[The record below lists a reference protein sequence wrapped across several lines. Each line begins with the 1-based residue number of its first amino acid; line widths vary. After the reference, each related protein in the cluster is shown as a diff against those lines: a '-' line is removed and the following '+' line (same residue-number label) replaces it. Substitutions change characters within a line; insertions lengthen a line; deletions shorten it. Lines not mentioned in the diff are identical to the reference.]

1 MSRKL
6 RIIALILVS
15 ILTLS
20 IFAGCDKDPVN
31 DNSSV
36 MTQSE
41 VAGGEDGKGNGDGIT
56 DGDGTTDADGTNS
69 GTTSTSNG
77 TKKPSKSQL
86 DINETGWPIVN
97 KPITFEIMTQLS
109 PSMGD
114 PAKMSMFS
122 YLKEKTNVNIKAIPI
137 SDADRRER
145 KTLALQS
152 GDLPDAFA
160 FTWNSFGDFE
170 IDKYSREGAF
180 VDVKDLLPKYA
191 PNINKEFKENPVQN
205 ALNVTGDGKVVT
217 LPNKTTKGETTGAD
231 HFLNINK
238 TWLDNLGLE
247 IPTTTN
253 EFLEVLRAFRD
264 YDPNGNN
271 QADEIPLALYAHNRS
286 FYTSFWGSYASSSG
300 YIDVDNN
307 YKVFYA
313 LTSAN
318 AKAACEWWY
327 ALVNEP
333 GLIDIEITTTGVA
346 DNYTGWKNYIKTGKV
361 GCFLWKDLN
370 STYFS
375 AELLKDYVAIPYPTA
390 NFKNAELNLPG
401 AVQPYNRLTY
411 RGKVIITKACSNVP
425 ALLRYFDY
433 LYTDEGIMV
442 GNFGAPSAGLYTQLS
457 NGKYQLTAKG
467 QVPQSGMKEAIG
479 WCMAI
484 PDIDAMEKNT
494 IVETISGA
502 QKPFAEYY
510 DESCE
515 TYNKAL
521 KANPKI
527 RVPNFMLSSSEIVK
541 LRAFGDTFSSTVV
554 GSRIASYI
562 ISKTNSLQNWV
573 TDTNDLEKK
582 GLSKFVAIYHSVV
595 DRNKK
600 YLSYAK

>member
-1 MSRKL
+1 MSKKL
-6 RIIALILVS
+6 RIVALVLVS
-15 ILTLS
+15 VLALS
-20 IFAGCDKDPVN
+20 IFAGCDKKPVN

-36 MTQSE
+36 MTQSD
-41 VAGGEDGKGNGDGIT
+41 VAGGEGDSTGNQDGTQDGT
-56 DGDGTTDADGTNS
+56 GDGTGDENVS
-69 GTTSTSNG
+69 GTTSKTS
-77 TKKPSKSQL
+77 SKTSGRTEL

-109 PSMGD
+109 ASMAD

-122 YLKEKTNVNIKAIPI
+122 YLKEKTNINIKAIPI

-152 GDLPDAFA
+152 GDLPAAFA

-191 PNINKEFKENPVQN
+191 PNINKEFKENPIQN

-253 EFLEVLRAFRD
+253 EFLDVLRAFRD

-307 YKVFYA
+307 YKAFYG
-313 LTSAN
+313 LSSAN

-333 GLIDIEITTTGVA
+333 GLIDIDITTTGVA
-346 DNYTGWKNYIKTGKV
+346 DNYAGWKNYIKTGKV
-361 GCFLWKDLN
+361 GCFLWKDL
-370 STYFS
+370 SSDYFS

-390 NFKNAELNLPG
+390 NFKNAELSLPG

-442 GNFGAPSAGLYTQLS
+442 GNYGDPAKGLYTKLS
-457 NGKYQLTAKG
+457 NGNYKLTAKG
-467 QVPQSGMKEAIG
+467 QVPQAGMKEAIS
-479 WCMAI
+479 WCMAV
-484 PDIDAMEKNT
+484 PDVNSMEKN
-494 IVETISGA
+494 ILEESISAA
-502 QKPFAEYY
+502 QKPFSEYY
-510 DESCE
+510 KKSYE
-515 TYNKAL
+515 TYDKAL

-541 LRAFGDTFSSTVV
+541 LRAFGDTFSSTVA
-554 GSRIASYI
+554 GARIAAYI
-562 ISKTNSLQNWV
+562 VSKTNSLQNWV
-573 TDTNDLEKK
+573 TDNNDLEKK
-582 GLSKFVAIYHSVV
+582 GLSKFVAVYQSVV

>member
-1 MSRKL
+1 MSKKL
-6 RIIALILVS
+6 RILALVLVS
-15 ILTLS
+15 VLTLS

-41 VAGGEDGKGNGDGIT
+41 VAGGEGTGTGDGAQ
-56 DGDGTTDADGTNS
+56 DGTQDGTQDEDVS
-69 GTTSTSNG
+69 GTTSKTASKTSG
-77 TKKPSKSQL
+77 KTEL

-109 PSMGD
+109 ATLGD

-160 FTWNSFGDFE
+160 FTWNSFSDFE

-205 ALNVTGDGKVVT
+205 ALNITGDGKVVT
-217 LPNKTTKGETTGAD
+217 LPNKTDPVETTGAD

-247 IPTTTN
+247 IPKTTQ

-286 FYTSFWGSYASSSG
+286 FYTSFWGTYASSSG

-313 LTSAN
+313 LNSAN

-361 GCFLWKDLN
+361 GCFLWKDL
-370 STYFS
+370 SSSYFS
-375 AELLKDYVAIPYPTA
+375 ADLLKEYVAIPYPTA
-390 NFKNAELNLPG
+390 NFKNSDGLKLPG

-411 RGKVIITKACSNVP
+411 RGKVIITKACRNVP

-442 GNFGAPSAGLYTQLS
+442 GNYGAPSAGLYKKLS
-457 NGKYQLTAKG
+457 NGNYQLTAKG
-467 QVPQSGMKEAIG
+467 QVPNAGMKEAIS

-484 PDIDAMEKNT
+484 PGTNCMEKN
-494 IVETISGA
+494 ILEKSVSAAE
-502 QKPFAEYY
+502 KPFSEYY
-510 DESCE
+510 NNSYK
-515 TYNKAL
+515 TYDKAL
-521 KANPKI
+521 KDNPKI
-527 RVPNFMLSSSEIVK
+527 RVPNFMLNSSEIVK
-541 LRAFGDTFSSTVV
+541 LRAYGDTFSSTVV
-554 GSRIASYI
+554 GARIASYI
-562 ISKTNSLQNWV
+562 VSKTNSLQNWV
-573 TDTNDLEKK
+573 TDSNELEKK
-582 GLSKFVAIYHSVV
+582 GLSKFVAVYQSVV

-600 YLSYAK
+600 YLSFAK

>member
-1 MSRKL
+1 MSKKL
-6 RIIALILVS
+6 RIVALMLVS
-15 ILTLS
+15 VLAIS
-20 IFAGCDKDPVN
+20 IFAGCDKKPVN

-41 VAGGEDGKGNGDGIT
+41 VAGGENNGEQGDNNNAGGDVDTNSETTSKNSSKKPGKGE
-56 DGDGTTDADGTNS
+56 
-69 GTTSTSNG
+69 
-77 TKKPSKSQL
+77 L

-97 KPITFEIMTQLS
+97 KPITFTIMTQLAATL
-109 PSMGD
+109 GD

-122 YLKEKTNVNIKAIPI
+122 YMKEKTNVNIKAIPI

-191 PNINKEFKENPVQN
+191 PHINKEFKENPIQN
-205 ALNVTGDGKVVT
+205 ALNITGDGKVVT
-217 LPNKTTKGETTGAD
+217 LPNKTDPVETTGAD

-238 TWLDNLGLE
+238 TWLDNLGLDV
-247 IPTTTN
+247 PKTTQ

-286 FYTSFWGSYASSSG
+286 FYTSFWGTYASSSG

-313 LTSAN
+313 LNSAN

-327 ALVNEP
+327 SLVNEP
-333 GLIDIEITTTGVA
+333 GLIDIDITENGVA
-346 DNYTGWKNYIKTGKV
+346 DNYAGWKNYIKTGKV
-361 GCFLWKDLN
+361 GCFLWKDL
-370 STYFS
+370 SSDYFS
-375 AELLKDYVAIPYPTA
+375 AELLKDYIVIPYPTA
-390 NFKNAELNLPG
+390 NFKNAELKLPG

-411 RGKVIITKACSNVP
+411 RGKVIITKACKNVP

-433 LYTDEGIMV
+433 FYTDEGIMV
-442 GNFGAPSAGLYTQLS
+442 GNYGDPAKGLYKKLS
-457 NGKYQLTAKG
+457 NGNYKLTDKG
-467 QVPQSGMKEAIG
+467 MVPNAGMKEAIS

-484 PDIDAMEKNT
+484 PGPNSMEKNKLEPS
-494 IVETISGA
+494 VSA
-502 QKPFAEYY
+502 KQKPFSDYY
-510 DESCE
+510 NNGYKVYDA
-515 TYNKAL
+515 AL
-521 KANPKI
+521 KTNPKI
-527 RVPNFMLSSSEIVK
+527 RVPNFMLNSSEIVK
-541 LRAFGDTFSSTVV
+541 LRAFGDTFSSTVI
-554 GSRIASYI
+554 GARIAAYI
-562 ISKTNSLQNWV
+562 VSKTNSLQNWV
-573 TDTNDLEKK
+573 TDNNDLEKK
-582 GLSKFVAIYHSVV
+582 GLSKFVAVYQSVV
-595 DRNKK
+595 NRNKK
-600 YLSYAK
+600 YLTFAK